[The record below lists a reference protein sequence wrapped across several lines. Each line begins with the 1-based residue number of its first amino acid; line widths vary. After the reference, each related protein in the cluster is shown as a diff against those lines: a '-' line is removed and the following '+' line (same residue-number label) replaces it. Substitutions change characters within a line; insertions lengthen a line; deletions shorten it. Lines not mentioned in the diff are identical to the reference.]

1 MWLRENSTKTMTKVN
16 EVAVEAA
23 RKRKKG
29 DSYTANV
36 YGRKSADRT
45 EHGNDVIFLVFWP
58 LFSAI

>member
-45 EHGNDVIFLVFWP
+45 EPDFDVIFLF
-58 LFSAI
+58 FSKTNLL